1 MPPPAPP
8 PLLSKPILKE
18 TFVTVQSQISLY
30 ERLGGAPGIAATV
43 EDVWA
48 NHTSNP
54 LVKARYASSDPEK
67 VKRLVR
73 EQFGAATGGPET
85 YTGRDMLS
93 AHKGLNI
100 SEQEFLAVIDDVL
113 DALSKN
119 GVGQKEQDEVL
130 AILYSTRKDII
141 RV

>member
-1 MPPPAPP
+1 M
-8 PLLSKPILKE
+8 
-18 TFVTVQSQISLY
+18 TVQTQLSLY
-30 ERLGGAPGIAATV
+30 QRLGGAQGIAAIV

-48 NHTSNP
+48 NHTRNP
-54 LVKARYASSDPEK
+54 VVQVRYANSDPEK
-67 VKRLVR
+67 IKRLVR
-73 EQFGAATGGPET
+73 EQFGAATGGPEI

-93 AHKGLNI
+93 AHKGLNV
-100 SEQEFLAVIDDVL
+100 SEQEFVAVIDDVL
-113 DALSKN
+113 EALAKN

>member
-1 MPPPAPP
+1 MNI
-8 PLLSKPILKE
+8 S
-18 TFVTVQSQISLY
+18 SLY
-30 ERLGGAPGIAATV
+30 ERLGGAVGIAAIV
-43 EDVWA
+43 EDVWR

-54 LVKARYASSDPEK
+54 LVKTRYVNSDPEK

-73 EQFGAATGGPET
+73 EQLSAATGGAET

-93 AHKGLNI
+93 AHKGLNV

-113 DALSKN
+113 GALAKN
-119 GVGQKEQDEVL
+119 GVGQKEQDEIL